1 MEQEKKP
8 YRPTPEE
15 LSRLLQEADQRVKE
29 RMATDPAYR
38 EEIERLDRMLFGPQ
52 TPKVKPEP

>member
-1 MEQEKKP
+1 MEQEKKS

-15 LSRLLQEADQRVKE
+15 LSRLLQEADRRVKE

-38 EEIERLDRMLFGPQ
+38 EEIERLERMLFGPQ
-52 TPKVKPEP
+52 TPK

>member
-8 YRPTPEE
+8 YRPTPWE

-52 TPKVKPEP
+52 TPKVKSEP